1 MKRLQLLLFIV
12 VLALA
17 GCAAPPP
24 RGQPTVADTLR
35 DSAQQ
40 HAAQGDYLAAAQL
53 YLSASRTAPETQRPG
68 LRLEAGGF
76 LAQGE
81 LWEQLAGLLEGIDPG
96 RLDPAQRARYRLL
109 QAELALSRRDPGQAL
124 EELRAISNPDALPDY
139 GQRYYEL
146 RASAYAMDGN
156 ALEAARQFIWLD
168 GLVRNQQQR
177 LDNQYRIW
185 EQLSS
190 LTSPALKQLQ
200 TSPPPD
206 ALSGWIELV
215 LISRATRGD
224 QQRWSEALYS
234 WRTRYPGHAAEAAL
248 LPELFNRLA
257 QAGERAQHIGV
268 LLPLSGRAAE
278 SAAAIRDGMLA
289 AYYQPGSE
297 RPELRFYD
305 TGHDSRMVW
314 AAYQQ
319 ALDNGANFI
328 IGPLLKENV
337 EQLAR
342 SGELTVPVLALNQI
356 DSAEPIDLP
365 MYQFGLAPE
374 DEARQVA
381 ERLVAD
387 GRDQVIA
394 LVPDTAW
401 GARVMAAFAEHF
413 RALGGTLL
421 TTGRYAP
428 DSVDFKG
435 PIQETLNLDDSK
447 NRHRAL
453 ERLLGQKLQYEVR
466 RRQDVEAFF
475 LLAYPEQARLI
486 RPQLR
491 FYRAADIP
499 VFSTSH
505 VFSANPNA
513 ALDRDMDGLIFCD
526 IPWVLDTAGDWSA
539 QRERLAALWPERSN
553 RYQRLFALGFDAY
566 EVLPWLHTLTLPGF
580 GYFPGATGV
589 LTLDHTRTLHR
600 SLEWAQFRR
609 GVPQQLQDQAQTMSM
624 EGQDEPQGDGG
635 LR

>member
-1 MKRLQLLLFIV
+1 MKRLQLLLCIA

-24 RGQPTVADTLR
+24 RGQPTAGDTLR
-35 DSAQQ
+35 DAAQQ

-53 YLSASRTAPETQRPG
+53 YLSASETAPETRQPG
-68 LRLEAGGF
+68 LRLEAGRF
-76 LAQGE
+76 LAAGG
-81 LWEQLAGLLEGIDPG
+81 LWEQLSSMLEGIDPG
-96 RLDPAQRARYRLL
+96 RLDAAQQARYRLL
-109 QAELALSRRDPGQAL
+109 QAELALSRHDPAQAL
-124 EELRAISNPDALPDY
+124 DELRAISNPDVLPDY
-139 GQRYYEL
+139 GQHYYEL
-146 RASAYAMDGN
+146 RANAYAMDGN
-156 ALEAARQFIWLD
+156 ALEAARQLIWLD
-168 GLVRNQQQR
+168 GVVRDQQQR

-190 LTSPALKQLQ
+190 LTSPVLRQLQ
-200 TSPPPD
+200 TTPPPD

-234 WRTRYPGHAAEAAL
+234 WRARYPGHAAEAAL
-248 LPELFNRLA
+248 LPDLFNQVA
-257 QAGERAQHIGV
+257 QVGERARHIGV

-289 AYYQPGSE
+289 AYYQGDSE

-305 TGHDSRMVW
+305 TGQDNRVAW

-319 ALDNGANFI
+319 ALDDGATFVL
-328 IGPLLKENV
+328 GPLLKEDV
-337 EQLAR
+337 EQLAQ
-342 SGELTVPVLALNQI
+342 SGQLPVPVLALNQI

-381 ERLVAD
+381 ERLVAE

-394 LVPDTAW
+394 LVPDSTW
-401 GARVMAAFAEHF
+401 GARVMTAFEDHF
-413 RALGGTLL
+413 SALGGTLL

-475 LLAYPEQARLI
+475 LLGFPEQARLI
-486 RPQLR
+486 QPQLR

-505 VFSANPNA
+505 VFSADPNA

-526 IPWVLDTAGDWSA
+526 MPWVLDNAGDWSER
-539 QRERLAALWPERSN
+539 RERLAALWPERST

-566 EVLPWLHTLTLPGF
+566 EVLPWLHTLTLPGL
-580 GYFPGATGV
+580 GYFPGATGI
-589 LTLDHTRTLHR
+589 LTLDSTKTLHR
-600 SLEWAQFRR
+600 TLSWAQFRG
-609 GVPQQLQDQAQTMSM
+609 GVPHQLQDQAQTTSK
-624 EGQDEPQGDGG
+624 EGQHEPQGDGG

>member
-1 MKRLQLLLFIV
+1 MKRLQILLCIV
-12 VLALA
+12 ALALA
-17 GCAAPPP
+17 GCAAPP

-40 HAAQGDYLAAAQL
+40 HVAQGDYLAAAQL
-53 YLSASRTAPETQRPG
+53 YLSASTTAPETQQPG
-68 LRLEAGGF
+68 LRLEAGGL

-81 LWEQLAGLLEGIDPG
+81 LWDQLASLLESIDPG
-96 RLDPAQRARYRLL
+96 RLDRPQQARYRLL
-109 QAELALSRRDPGQAL
+109 QAELALARQQPEQAL
-124 EELRAISNPDALPDY
+124 AELGAISNPEVLPNH
-139 GQRYYEL
+139 GQRYYAL
-146 RASAYAMDGN
+146 RADAYALAGN
-156 ALEAARQFIWLD
+156 ALEAARQLIWLD
-168 GLVRNQQQR
+168 GVVSDQQQR
-177 LDNQYRIW
+177 LDNQHRIW

-190 LTSPALKQLQ
+190 LTSPALRQLQ

-224 QQRWSEALYS
+224 TQRWNEALYD
-234 WRTRYPGHAAEAAL
+234 WRALYPGHAAEAAL
-248 LPELFNRLA
+248 LPELFNRLD
-257 QAGERAQHIGV
+257 QVGERAQHIGV

-289 AYYQPGSE
+289 GYFEGDSE
-297 RPELRFYD
+297 RPEMRFYD
-305 TGHDSRMVW
+305 TGQNSRMVW

-319 ALDNGANFI
+319 AVDNGAEI
-328 IGPLLKENV
+328 VIGPLLKQDV
-337 EQLAR
+337 EQLAQ
-342 SGELTVPVLALNQI
+342 SGQLPVPVLALNQI
-356 DSAEPIDLP
+356 ERTEPIDLP
-365 MYQFGLAPE
+365 LYQFGLAPE
-374 DEARQVA
+374 DEARQIA
-381 ERLVAD
+381 ERLVAE

-394 LVPDTAW
+394 LVPDSPW

-413 RALGGTLL
+413 GALGGTLL

-435 PIQETLNLDDSK
+435 PIQETLNLDDSR

-466 RRQDVEAFF
+466 RRQDVQAFF
-475 LLAYPEQARLI
+475 LLAFPEQARLI

-491 FYRAADIP
+491 FYRATDIP

-513 ALDRDMDGLIFCD
+513 ALDRDMDGLVFCD
-526 IPWVLDTAGDWSA
+526 MPWVLDQAGDWSER
-539 QRERLAALWPERSN
+539 RERLAALWPERSN

-566 EVLPWLHTLTLPGF
+566 EVVPWLDTLTLPGF

-600 SLEWAQFRR
+600 TLEWAQFRR
-609 GVPQQLQDQAQTMSM
+609 GIPRQLKDQPQTTSM
-624 EGQDEPQGDGG
+624 EGQHEPQGYGG